1 MGPRCLAGGR
11 FVSEVNGT
19 TFLDTSGRDPRKPSS
34 SLRELRSP
42 LAGGVPSVRIDA
54 NGGAAIELIELV
66 RLAVSSVDDPEYP
79 GVSIVDLGLL
89 ESLEV
94 DGAVVAIG
102 LIPTFSG
109 CPALDMI
116 AADVDAAVRAVDGI
130 DDVSVSW
137 LRSPA
142 WSTDRLSRRG
152 RQALASEFTV
162 AVQIGNKT
170 PLCPL
175 CAGPTVEQSM
185 FGPSRCR
192 SVHRCEACSETVE
205 VMRG

>member
-1 MGPRCLAGGR
+1 MGAQCLAGGR
-11 FVSEVNGT
+11 FVSEVNGPIV
-19 TFLDTSGRDPRKPSS
+19 LDTSGRDPRNLSS

-42 LAGGVPSVRIDA
+42 LAGGASSVRIDTH
-54 NGGAAIELIELV
+54 GGAKSALMELV
-66 RLAVSSVDDPEYP
+66 RAAISNVDDPEYP
-79 GVSIVDLGLL
+79 GVSIVDLGLV

-94 DGAVVAIG
+94 DGVNVSIG

-142 WSTDRLSRRG
+142 WSTERLSRRG
-152 RQALASEFTV
+152 REALAQEFSV
-162 AVQIGNKT
+162 AVQIGNRA
-170 PLCPL
+170 PRCPL
-175 CAGPTVEQSM
+175 CDRPTVEKSM